1 MKNGIGKG
9 SLGFVPALAGKGVTT
24 SGGAAPS
31 RAPKA
36 EIYVCSR
43 HGKRWIPLGSHWG
56 IHLPTLDPSEM
67 PNFPRGCSAFLKS
80 RPRPRWLLRSRP
92 NGRFLPEPA
101 VFLLKLL
108 TIGWEPDST
117 ALACLFPGVL
127 RQIFWRRHRSR
138 RKPPGI

>member
-43 HGKRWIPLGSHWG
+43 HGKRWIPLGSHWA
-56 IHLPTLDPSEM
+56 IHLPTLT
-67 PNFPRGCSAFLKS
+67 
-80 RPRPRWLLRSRP
+80 LRRCQTFH
-92 NGRFLPEPA
+92 GGA
-101 VFLLKLL
+101 
-108 TIGWEPDST
+108 
-117 ALACLFPGVL
+117 
-127 RQIFWRRHRSR
+127 RHS
-138 RKPPGI
+138 

>member
-80 RPRPRWLLRSRP
+80 QPRPRWLLRSRP
-92 NGRFLPEPA
+92 QRQVPPRASCLSPKAPDNWLGAKQHGLGLP
-101 VFLLKLL
+101 FS
-108 TIGWEPDST
+108 WS
-117 ALACLFPGVL
+117 
-127 RQIFWRRHRSR
+127 S
-138 RKPPGI
+138 